1 MRRLFLSYMVFIGL
15 GCIIF
20 TLLSQATNNVEEI
33 LLAENTA
40 TKRPVLLSKSNHSPN
55 TNATLLAK
63 NATEKSPDAVAV
75 AAASEIADSSLG
87 VWQTITVQVGDTLSK
102 VFERAGVAKTS
113 LTNLMSS
120 GKPTKELAT
129 LYPGQELNFLV
140 DHKKDLKALKL
151 NVTNTKTLEFTN
163 EGSKFKHAYA
173 EQTPIK
179 KLNFSKGKIAGSLY
193 SSAQTAGLD
202 DKLIMQMADI
212 LGYDID
218 FTLDIRD
225 DDFFRVL
232 YEEEFVDE
240 KKIQPGKILA
250 LEFSN
255 QGKLYKAVRYKDD
268 KGREGYYSPDGYSL
282 QKAFLRS
289 PVEFTRI
296 SSHFSSAR
304 RHPILHKIRSHKGVD
319 YAAPTGTPVKSS
331 GDGRITFMG
340 TKGGY
345 GKSIEITHGQKYSTF
360 YAHLSRFNKKIKQG
374 AMVKQGQIIG
384 YVGKSGLATGPHLH
398 YEFRINGVHHNP
410 ITVALPSS
418 NPIPSKNKGDFSLHA
433 KNMLSL
439 LDTHGSKNE

>member
-255 QGKLYKAVRYKDD
+255 QGKLYKAVRYKDA
-268 KGREGYYSPDGYSL
+268 KC
-282 QKAFLRS
+282 
-289 PVEFTRI
+289 
-296 SSHFSSAR
+296 
-304 RHPILHKIRSHKGVD
+304 
-319 YAAPTGTPVKSS
+319 
-331 GDGRITFMG
+331 
-340 TKGGY
+340 
-345 GKSIEITHGQKYSTF
+345 GKF
-360 YAHLSRFNKKIKQG
+360 
-374 AMVKQGQIIG
+374 
-384 YVGKSGLATGPHLH
+384 
-398 YEFRINGVHHNP
+398 
-410 ITVALPSS
+410 
-418 NPIPSKNKGDFSLHA
+418 
-433 KNMLSL
+433 
-439 LDTHGSKNE
+439 